1 VSADYAISDA
11 PGFDYRI
18 AEVPGIP
25 GLVFRGPVPEPG
37 QPFVACVGGAQTFG
51 RFVAEPFPVLLARG
65 LGMPVLNLGLG
76 GAGPRFAGSPEVLA
90 VLSRASAVVVQCFA
104 GRSAS
109 NSLFDAGAGRNS
121 GRCLRTGRW
130 LRFEEFLREVRA
142 RDDLGLLQRVVHETR
157 EDWAVGMRHIAR
169 SLSMPTVLAWM
180 SARSPEYT
188 IRWDSDHGVLNTYPQ
203 LIDLQVIERVRPE
216 FTAYCE
222 STCGDGMPQRLWA
235 ASAPIDGAVLRD
247 GWLWNEYYPSPE
259 AHVAA
264 ATQLLPILRGLLAG
278 RVQGRA

>member
-1 VSADYAISDA
+1 
-11 PGFDYRI
+11 DYRI
-18 AEVPGIP
+18 EAVPGLP
-25 GLVFRGPVPEPG
+25 GLGFRGPVPDLG

-51 RFVAEPFPVLLARG
+51 RFVAEPFPTQLARG

-76 GAGPRFAGSPEVLA
+76 GAGPRFAGGPDVLA
-90 VLSRASAVVVQCFA
+90 ILSRARAVVVQCFA

-109 NSLFDAGAGRNS
+109 NSLFDAGAGRNT

-157 EDWAVGMRHIAR
+157 DDWAVGMRHIAR
-169 SLSMPTVLAWM
+169 SLPVPTVLSWL
-180 SARSPEYT
+180 SARTPDYT
-188 IRWDSDHGVLNTYPQ
+188 IDWRSDHGVLNTFPQ
-203 LIDLQVIERVRPE
+203 LLDRDVIERVRPE

-222 STCGDGMPQRLWA
+222 CVCAEGLPQRLWP

-247 GWLWNEYYPSPE
+247 GWLWNEYYPSQR
-259 AHVAA
+259 AHDAA
-264 ATQLLPILRGLLAG
+264 AAQLLPVLRAWTQP
-278 RVQGRA
+278 R